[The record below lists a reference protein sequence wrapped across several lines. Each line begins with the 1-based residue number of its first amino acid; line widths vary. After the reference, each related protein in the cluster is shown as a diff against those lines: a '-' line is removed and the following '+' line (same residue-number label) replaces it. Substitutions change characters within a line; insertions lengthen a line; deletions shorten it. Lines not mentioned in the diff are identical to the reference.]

1 MESSCLCR
9 IRPVWHA
16 TTKQSWSACRKRSFS
31 ICRRSRAKALV
42 KTLWW
47 VRPMTAPAPAPPLTA
62 AHPLIPPPTTAGATW
77 PISRPQCWTPPPPQT
92 LPSSQRRILQ
102 ECTSNTTVPF
112 ICFSYNFCPLW
123 ILKIDIV
130 LLKVVCIFWGFF
142 CCFFSLHTL
151 YHRVCLNQLWHC
163 FTFFLTKF
171 LF

>member
-1 MESSCLCR
+1 MEFSCLCR

-16 TTKQSWSACRKRSFS
+16 TAKQSWSACRKRSFS
-31 ICRRSRAKALV
+31 ICRRSRARALV

-92 LPSSQRRILQ
+92 LPSSQRQILK
-102 ECTSNTTVPF
+102 ECTSDTTVRF
-112 ICFSYNFCPLW
+112 MFFLSFLSAMDFKNRYSITKSCMHFLRIY
-123 ILKIDIV
+123 
-130 LLKVVCIFWGFF
+130 LLFF
-142 CCFFSLHTL
+142 LSLHTL